1 MGRPGNRK
9 APTEGPTGR
18 PRRPTPLSFFAAN
31 RGPPLNL
38 HPSDAMP
45 DAREDAIYDDPA
57 LIPLYDVLNAANHDH
72 DFYRR
77 EIPSWAE
84 RVIDLGCGTGRFARD
99 LARRGFIVTAV
110 DPAPGMIDF
119 AKRQSGSDKVCWIT
133 GTAADLPQEN
143 AADAIIMMGHA
154 FQCLLTDETTRD
166 TFRQIR
172 SSLRKGGRLLFES
185 RNPSVSPWSDWNGKQ
200 RISLEGLGDDVEIER
215 KVLAVDGAHVV
226 FEEIFHLPGQEISSR
241 STLRFPD
248 KAAIEEQL
256 RSAGFSDIQVFG
268 FWDRRPFAEDSPEII
283 VSAA

>member
-1 MGRPGNRK
+1 
-9 APTEGPTGR
+9 
-18 PRRPTPLSFFAAN
+18 
-31 RGPPLNL
+31 
-38 HPSDAMP
+38 MP
-45 DAREDAIYDDPA
+45 NAREDAIYDDPA

-154 FQCLLTDETTRD
+154 FQCLLTDETARD

-200 RISLEGLGDDVEIER
+200 RISLEALDDDVEIER

-226 FEEIFHLPGQEISSR
+226 FEEIFHLPGQKLSSQ